1 MKLVVK
7 KYSYSAKAWLLLAVY
22 AVQVFAFY
30 SLLSNPHDFLTAS
43 SFSDYKTNPTQATN
57 CLLLL
62 AKQGE
67 VKQYNVLEGDA
78 DVTQPVSDLYTPCI
92 LNTSVAIFRLV
103 PRLSED
109 SYKRYLWVNVFRI

>member
-1 MKLVVK
+1 MKQVVK
-7 KYSYSAKAWLLLAVY
+7 KYSYKAKAWLLLAVY

-62 AKQGE
+62 AKQGA
-67 VKQYNVLEGDA
+67 VKQYNVLKGDV
-78 DVTQPVSDLYTPCI
+78 DVIHPVSDLYTACTVYI
-92 LNTSVAIFRLV
+92 SVPIFCLA

-109 SYKRYLWVNVFRI
+109 SYKRYLLVNVFRI